1 MAALWSL
8 PHVFCACVQVC
19 FMVGFAPGSIQPV
32 VTEKGLKPQV
42 STALCVVDCDVH
54 H

>member
-19 FMVGFAPGSIQPV
+19 FMVGFAPGSIQTV